1 MRIRHAPHVVLAA
14 VGLLAS
20 CAPADVPER
29 PADDPTV
36 PAAASDEGP
45 AAAAPGAPS
54 GAREAPDQT
63 FATLDGAETSLAD
76 LAGHVAVVNFWGT
89 WCLPCRGELPEL
101 VDIEARYR
109 DRGLRVIG
117 IAVDSGTPEDIRAF
131 LSRYGVEYEIW
142 TTDMATALEKF
153 GTIGYPFTLL
163 IDRDGWIRK
172 EYLGPQTAETLSEDI
187 EALLE

>member
-1 MRIRHAPHVVLAA
+1 MQTVHARLLVLAA
-14 VGLLAS
+14 AGLFAS
-20 CAPADVPER
+20 CAPADAPE
-29 PADDPTV
+29 PADSDPAV
-36 PAAASDEGP
+36 PAAAAGGPP
-45 AAAAPGAPS
+45 AATATGGPS
-54 GAREAPDQT
+54 GAKEAPDQT
-63 FATLDGAETSLAD
+63 FATLEGAEVSLAD
-76 LAGHVAVVNFWGT
+76 LAGDVAVVNFWGT

-101 VDIEARYR
+101 VDLEARYR

-117 IAVDSGTPEDIRAF
+117 IAVDSGTPDDIRAF

-163 IDRDGWIRK
+163 LDRDGWIRK